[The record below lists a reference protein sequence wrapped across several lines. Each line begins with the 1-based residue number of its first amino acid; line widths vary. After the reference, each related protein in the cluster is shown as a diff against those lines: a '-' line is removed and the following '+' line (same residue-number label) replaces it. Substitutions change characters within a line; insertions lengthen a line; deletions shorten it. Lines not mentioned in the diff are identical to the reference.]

1 MSEQGSFFWQKFAKP
16 FANMLETAS
25 FPPNVQCRFLT
36 FVYARVI
43 GMMGAHD
50 TNQGSFMTF
59 DGSPVELSWIVP
71 NSGASQKGV
80 DRQIRFAIEPMS
92 VMFLPFD
99 ISWAHNLLR
108 DPRNGQRLCGG
119 DVLDYLVSPVG
130 SLCIV
135 KSQDDAM
142 AWSKTLEK
150 FLFPDAVESQIPEG
164 SKFFVGMWR

>member
-1 MSEQGSFFWQKFAKP
+1 
-16 FANMLETAS
+16 
-25 FPPNVQCRFLT
+25 
-36 FVYARVI
+36 
-43 GMMGAHD
+43 
-50 TNQGSFMTF
+50 
-59 DGSPVELSWIVP
+59 
-71 NSGASQKGV
+71 
-80 DRQIRFAIEPMS
+80 MS

-130 SLCIV
+130 SLGIV